1 MREYWRGACI
11 SVAFYGTLLA
21 CLVTFSEGSDE
32 TNSAHAVPVI
42 SLSDPLLAS
51 LADPDADPAKAAG
64 IVGEKPGL
72 ANGEPDPELAKQIQ
86 NLEKM
91 NDAADSALEKDLP
104 EPEPEPAPAEQ
115 PVPATETKPAPA
127 VPAQKP
133 AVAEPQKAAP
143 KKSTAPVSE
152 KKSSS
157 EKKNSAGTSQKPK
170 RISFKD
176 WKKNSGGKA
185 GKTSKKSTAG
195 KSSSGKGKVS
205 VAKIDVSK
213 IGVGNGS
220 SGGKNFGVAG
230 GTGGNGGDGGR
241 AIASAQQA
249 YAAEIASEFGRHL
262 DAILAQD
269 PLPLDGTMNVSVRL
283 NVASDGAV
291 RLLEVVGNS
300 DPKVRDRVARA
311 VARIGK
317 FRAPPERKAFPILV
331 PEVSLRPL

>member
-1 MREYWRGACI
+1 MREYWRGLCI
-11 SVAFYGTLLA
+11 SVTFYGTLLA
-21 CLVTFSEGSDE
+21 CLVAFSEDSDE
-32 TNSAHAVPVI
+32 TNSAQAVPVI

-51 LADPDADPAKAAG
+51 LADPDADPTKAAG

-104 EPEPEPAPAEQ
+104 EPEPEPAPAE
-115 PVPATETKPAPA
+115 PVPAPETKPAQA
-127 VPAQKP
+127 VPVAKP
-133 AVAEPQKAAP
+133 APAEPQKVAP
-143 KKSTAPVSE
+143 KKTPAPVSE
-152 KKSSS
+152 KKSSP
-157 EKKNSAGTSQKPK
+157 EKKTSAGTTQKPK

-213 IGVGNGS
+213 IGVGNVSGS
-220 SGGKNFGVAG
+220 GKNFGVAG

-249 YAAEIASEFGRHL
+249 YAAEIAREFGRHL

-269 PLPLDGTMNVSVRL
+269 PLTLDGTMNVSVRL
-283 NVASDGAV
+283 NVASDGTV
-291 RLLEVVGNS
+291 RLLEVVGSS
-300 DPKVRDRVARA
+300 DPKVRERVARA

-317 FRAPPERKAFPILV
+317 FRAPPEKKAFPILV